1 VNTGGGAFTQ
11 RSDIRVACNDLLSQT
26 AAKSGK
32 SNLRGEVLS
41 MNLHH
46 PKTNSSVAKNNV
58 MLAAE
63 SKAFI
68 TKTAT
73 YKVSFSFGF
82 PSTDPL
88 DTCTQARTD
97 AFRSALT
104 KEVFK
109 GTASAPGGTSTVQIP
124 RGSDGCSKLPGRV
137 STQTLISNP
146 HLKPS
151 PPSLSS
157 NPHPPPR
164 F

>member
-1 VNTGGGAFTQ
+1 MNTGGGAFTQ

-46 PKTNSSVAKNNV
+46 PKTNSLVAKNNV
-58 MLAAE
+58 MLAE
-63 SKAFI
+63 SKASV
-68 TKTAT
+68 TKPAT

-82 PSTDPL
+82 PSTDPR
-88 DTCTQARTD
+88 DTCAQARTD

-109 GTASAPGGTSTVQIP
+109 GTASAPVGTSTVQIP

-137 STQTLISNP
+137 SN
-146 HLKPS
+146 LKPS
-151 PPSLSS
+151 SQTLTLNS
-157 NPHPPPR
+157 H